1 MLEKINSPEDLK
13 TLSIVEKTKLA
24 EEIRKYILEV
34 VSENGGHLASNL
46 GVVELTIA
54 LHSIFNVPEDK
65 IVWDVGHQTYVHK
78 ILTGR
83 KEQLKTLRKLNGIAG
98 FPKTKESETDCF
110 NTGHS
115 STSISVALGMARAR
129 DIEGKN
135 NAVIAVIG
143 DGALTGG
150 MAIEA
155 LNDAG
160 YSKSKITVILNDN
173 EMSISKNV
181 GGLNMFLSK
190 LRTKKLYTKSN
201 ISAKKIILKVPVVGK
216 PFVKLVQRAKRSI
229 KQLII
234 PKMFFEDI
242 GFTYLGPVDGHNIQE
257 LENILRLSK
266 QVDAPVLIHV
276 LTKKG
281 KGYEIAEKNP
291 DKFHATS
298 PFDIETGKSKKEKSK
313 DYSKVFGE
321 KLIELA
327 ENNDKIVAITASM
340 KDGTGL
346 TEFQKKFP
354 KRFFDIGIA
363 EQHAVGLAAGMAKA
377 GMIPVVPIY
386 SSFYQRA
393 YDQVIHDV
401 AIQNLHVV
409 MCVDRAGVVGADGET
424 HQGVFDMAFFRLVP
438 NLTIMA
444 PKNFKELEDM
454 LELAV
459 SMDSPVVIRYPR
471 GGEEKQPLEDVKPLE
486 IGKAEI
492 LKSGKDI
499 TIVAIGKM
507 VAKAMKVADILS
519 KENIQAEVINARFL
533 KPLDKETIISSLL
546 KTKNLITI
554 EDGTIIGGLA
564 SAVDE
569 IIVSR
574 MDLINVN
581 LKNYAYPDVYIQHGS
596 VEELEKIYGLDI
608 ESIAEG
614 AKDILSENRNANK
627 VLEKM
632 ENLKIIKEDMKGNIE
647 GIKESLKGN
656 IKELKESLEQQND
669 DVLERKLI

>member
-1 MLEKINSPEDLK
+1 MLEKINSPKDLK
-13 TLSIVEKTKLA
+13 KLTLEEKEILA
-24 EEIRKYILEV
+24 EDIRKYILEI
-34 VSENGGHLASNL
+34 VSKNGGHLASNL

-54 LHSIFNVPEDK
+54 LHSVFDVPKDK

-83 KEQLKTLRKLNGIAG
+83 KEQLKTLRQLNGIAG
-98 FPKTKESETDCF
+98 FPKTNESETDCF

-129 DIEGKN
+129 DIKKEDN
-135 NAVIAVIG
+135 SVIAVIG

-155 LNDAG
+155 LNDVG
-160 YSKSKITVILNDN
+160 FSKCKMTIILNDN

-201 ISAKKIILKVPVVGK
+201 ISAKKIILKIPVFGK
-216 PFVKLVQRAKRSI
+216 PFVRLIQKTKRSI

-242 GFTYLGPVDGHNIQE
+242 GMTYLGPVDGHNIQE

-266 QVDAPVLIHV
+266 QVENPVLIHV

-298 PFDIETGKSKKEKSK
+298 PFDIETGKAKKEKGK

-321 KLIELA
+321 KLVELA
-327 ENNDKIVAITASM
+327 KENDKIVAITASM

-346 TEFQKKFP
+346 TEFQKQFP
-354 KRFFDIGIA
+354 ERFFDIGIA

-401 AIQNLHVV
+401 AIQNLPVI
-409 MCVDRAGVVGADGET
+409 MCVDRAGLVGADGET
-424 HQGVFDMAFFRLVP
+424 HQGTLDMAFFRLVP
-438 NLTIMA
+438 NLTIVA
-444 PKNFKELEDM
+444 PKDFEELRKM
-454 LELAV
+454 LEFGTSLKK
-459 SMDSPVVIRYPR
+459 PIVIRYPR
-471 GGEEKQPLEDVKPLE
+471 GGESDYKFEKCEKIEL
-486 IGKAEI
+486 GKSEI
-492 LKSGKDI
+492 LKEGTDI
-499 TIVAIGKM
+499 SIIAIGKT
-507 VAKAMKVADILS
+507 VAKAMKIAKKLE
-519 KENIQAEVINARFL
+519 ENNINSEVINARFF
-533 KPLDKETIISSLL
+533 KTIRYRKNKRINCKNKICSNNRRWNNNKWACYSS
-546 KTKNLITI
+546 
-554 EDGTIIGGLA
+554 
-564 SAVDE
+564 
-569 IIVSR
+569 R
-574 MDLINVN
+574 
-581 LKNYAYPDVYIQHGS
+581 
-596 VEELEKIYGLDI
+596 
-608 ESIAEG
+608 
-614 AKDILSENRNANK
+614 
-627 VLEKM
+627 
-632 ENLKIIKEDMKGNIE
+632 
-647 GIKESLKGN
+647 
-656 IKELKESLEQQND
+656 
-669 DVLERKLI
+669 